1 MYLHGA
7 RVLKIASWLI
17 FVFVVGGYNVVVTLC
32 NVIVCTCGL
41 SDVGVSQK
49 QDYEKQALQ
58 KECLHLMFTCC
69 VFFILMVVIYI
80 SAYIYICIHI
90 PVGVHCFS

>member
-17 FVFVVGGYNVVVTLC
+17 FVFVVGEYNVVVTLC

-49 QDYEKQALQ
+49 QDYERQALQ

-69 VFFILMVVIYI
+69 VFLY
-80 SAYIYICIHI
+80 
-90 PVGVHCFS
+90 